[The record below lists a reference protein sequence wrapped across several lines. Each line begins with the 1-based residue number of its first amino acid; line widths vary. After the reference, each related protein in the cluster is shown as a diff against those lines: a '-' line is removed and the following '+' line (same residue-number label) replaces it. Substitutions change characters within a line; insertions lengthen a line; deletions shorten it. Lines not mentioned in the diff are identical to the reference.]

1 MDNIDENEIILKDI
15 EEKNSEKYSAD
26 KLEKTSNGDTN
37 KINGDEDKS
46 KKESDSLM
54 EWIKSLGFAVIIALV
69 IVKFVF
75 GFTVVDGISMKP
87 TLLNKDRLIEVKLDR
102 LWRSTKRGDIV
113 VIKDKVKTE
122 GNYYVKRIVGLPGER
137 VEVQNGS
144 VFIDG
149 NLLEE
154 DYIVDGIYTEGN
166 IDLTLGDDEYFVLGD
181 NREPYASRDSRS
193 FGPIKKKNI
202 GGRCVF
208 RVFPFNRFG
217 ILK

>member
-1 MDNIDENEIILKDI
+1 
-15 EEKNSEKYSAD
+15 
-26 KLEKTSNGDTN
+26 
-37 KINGDEDKS
+37 
-46 KKESDSLM
+46 M